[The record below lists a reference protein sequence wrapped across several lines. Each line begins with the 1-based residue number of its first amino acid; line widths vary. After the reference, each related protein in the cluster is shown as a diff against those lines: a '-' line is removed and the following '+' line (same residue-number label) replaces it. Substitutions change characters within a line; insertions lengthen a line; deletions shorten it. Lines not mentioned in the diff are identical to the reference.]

1 MAANVRTEMR
11 IPTRTAPR
19 PPVNSLPQRS
29 SNNVWGSTNLIS
41 QPIQKKKPPPRPP
54 PPKFNQYQNH
64 TQTQRDQKL
73 KKPTRPTELLSNF
86 FAWKAAKQ
94 EHSNTS
100 RSTLNLSQVSCQ
112 SSNTNGAL
120 SLIDLSPPGS
130 PTFTTRSSSDGVS
143 IDSFGSDGNS
153 NPSAFTSSG
162 NTSQTESAFEDDFD
176 FFGMSNKKFPSN
188 DPWQMKQPM
197 SDPFGPIEDKNT
209 GGRFEDVRQIGDTSF
224 FAFNDNYTDKQ
235 VPFGQTSSKVIHSVP
250 TIIRPKP
257 PKPPAPKIL
266 KQKLEE
272 NINQIQSSSTLNLQ
286 RTMRP
291 LSEPISL
298 DLSYSV
304 NDAWGD
310 DLKEEPSPPMPTIP
324 PPAPPLEY
332 LTQSENEFQEN
343 SKTPY
348 GIALYDFPV
357 THSDDLPLKEG
368 DVVTLIR
375 VVNDDWM
382 EGRVGNRQGI
392 FPINFLDIKVP
403 LPGLQDDIVVA
414 LYSFKGE
421 TSEDL
426 PFEEPK
432 LKFCQDYRT
441 TGYMAN
447 AKVKRVNFQLI
458 MLTEFHTVF
467 LIQHNHRFTIFGLRI

>member
-19 PPVNSLPQRS
+19 PPVNSLAQRS
-29 SNNVWGSTNLIS
+29 NVWGSTNDIFATSLTS
-41 QPIQKKKPPPRPP
+41 QPVQKKKPPPRPP
-54 PPKFNQYQNH
+54 PPKFNQCH
-64 TQTQRDQKL
+64 TQRDQRDPKS
-73 KKPTRPTELLSNF
+73 KKPTRPTELLTNF

-100 RSTLNLSQVSCQ
+100 RSTFNLSHIPLQ
-112 SSNTNGAL
+112 SSNANGAL

-153 NPSAFTSSG
+153 NPSVFTSSG

-188 DPWQMKQPM
+188 DPWQMKPM
-197 SDPFGPIEDKNT
+197 SDPFGPIEERNA
-209 GGRFEDVRQIGDTSF
+209 GALEDVRQIGDTSF
-224 FAFNDNYTDKQ
+224 FAFNDNPTGKQ
-235 VPFGQTSSKVIHSVP
+235 VPFGRTSSKAIHSVP

-266 KQKLEE
+266 KKQLEQK
-272 NINQIQSSSTLNLQ
+272 ISPSTSVQ
-286 RTMRP
+286 RPVRP
-291 LSEPISL
+291 LSEPISV
-298 DLSYSV
+298 DSSYSV

-310 DLKEEPSPPMPTIP
+310 DLKDEPSPPMPTIP
-324 PPAPPLEY
+324 PPAPPSEY
-332 LTQSENEFQEN
+332 FLRSKNEFEE
-343 SKTPY
+343 SSGAPY

-382 EGRVGNRQGI
+382 EGRIGNRQGI

-403 LPGLQDDIVVA
+403 LPGLQDNVVVA
-414 LYSFKGE
+414 LYPFKGE
-421 TSEDL
+421 AMEDL
-426 PFEEPK
+426 TFEE
-432 LKFCQDYRT
+432 
-441 TGYMAN
+441 G
-447 AKVKRVNFQLI
+447 AKIKVLSRLSDDWLYGEYKGRKGQFPTNYVN
-458 MLTEFHTVF
+458 
-467 LIQHNHRFTIFGLRI
+467 RIPYSISRST

>member
-19 PPVNSLPQRS
+19 PPVNSLTQR
-29 SNNVWGSTNLIS
+29 NNLWSSTNDVFSPSLTT
-41 QPIQKKKPPPRPP
+41 QPVQKKKPPPRPP
-54 PPKFNQYQNH
+54 PPKFNQYH
-64 TQTQRDQKL
+64 TQNQRDQRS
-73 KKPTRPTELLSNF
+73 KKPTRPTELLTSF

-94 EHSNTS
+94 EHSNAS
-100 RSTLNLSQVSCQ
+100 RSSSNLSNVGIQ
-112 SSNTNGAL
+112 SSNTNGSI

-176 FFGMSNKKFPSN
+176 FFGMSNKKFVNN
-188 DPWQMKQPM
+188 DPWQMKPM
-197 SDPFGPIEDKNT
+197 QDPFGPIEERNVGT
-209 GGRFEDVRQIGDTSF
+209 SEEVRQVGDTSF
-224 FAFNDNYTDKQ
+224 FAFNDNYVDKQ
-235 VPFGQTSSKVIHSVP
+235 VPFGQTNSKVIHSVP

-266 KQKLEE
+266 QKKLEQKT
-272 NINQIQSSSTLNLQ
+272 NPIPNPSTSIE
-286 RTMRP
+286 RTIRP
-291 LSEPISL
+291 LNEPISV

-304 NDAWGD
+304 NDRWD
-310 DLKEEPSPPMPTIP
+310 DDFKDDPSPPMPTIP
-324 PPAPPLEY
+324 PPAPPSEY
-332 LTQSENEFQEN
+332 FNQVESELGGCSQ
-343 SKTPY
+343 TPY

-357 THSDDLPLKEG
+357 THPDDLPLKEG

-392 FPINFLDIKVP
+392 FPINFVDIKVP
-403 LPGLQDDIVVA
+403 LPGLHDDVVVA

-421 TSEDL
+421 TAEDL
-426 PFEEPK
+426 PFEE
-432 LKFCQDYRT
+432 
-441 TGYMAN
+441 G
-447 AKVKRVNFQLI
+447 AKIKVLSRISDDWLYGEYKGRRGQFPTNYVN
-458 MLTEFHTVF
+458 
-467 LIQHNHRFTIFGLRI
+467 RIPYSISHST

>member
-19 PPVNSLPQRS
+19 PPVNSLAQRS
-29 SNNVWGSTNLIS
+29 NVWGSTNDIFATSLTS
-41 QPIQKKKPPPRPP
+41 QPVQKKKPPPRPP
-54 PPKFNQYQNH
+54 PPKFNQCH
-64 TQTQRDQKL
+64 TRRDQRDPKS
-73 KKPTRPTELLSNF
+73 KKPTRPTELLTNF

-100 RSTLNLSQVSCQ
+100 RSTFNLSHIPLQ

-153 NPSAFTSSG
+153 NPSVFTSSG

-188 DPWQMKQPM
+188 DPWQMKPM
-197 SDPFGPIEDKNT
+197 SDPFGPIEERNA
-209 GGRFEDVRQIGDTSF
+209 GALEDVRQIGDTSF
-224 FAFNDNYTDKQ
+224 FAFNDNSTGKQ

-266 KQKLEE
+266 KKQLEQKMSP
-272 NINQIQSSSTLNLQ
+272 SSSVQ
-286 RTMRP
+286 RPVRP
-291 LSEPISL
+291 LSEPISV
-298 DLSYSV
+298 DSSYPA

-310 DLKEEPSPPMPTIP
+310 DLKDEPSPPMPTIP
-324 PPAPPLEY
+324 PPAPPSEY
-332 LTQSENEFQEN
+332 LVRSKNEFEESSN
-343 SKTPY
+343 APY

-382 EGRVGNRQGI
+382 EGRIGNRQGI
-392 FPINFLDIKVP
+392 FPINFLDVKVP
-403 LPGLQDDIVVA
+403 LPGLQDNVVVA
-414 LYSFKGE
+414 LYPFKGE
-421 TSEDL
+421 AMEDL
-426 PFEEPK
+426 TFEE
-432 LKFCQDYRT
+432 
-441 TGYMAN
+441 G
-447 AKVKRVNFQLI
+447 AKIKVLSRLSDDWLYGEYKGRKGQFPTNYVN
-458 MLTEFHTVF
+458 
-467 LIQHNHRFTIFGLRI
+467 RIPYSISRST

>member
-1 MAANVRTEMR
+1 M
-11 IPTRTAPR
+11 
-19 PPVNSLPQRS
+19 
-29 SNNVWGSTNLIS
+29 
-41 QPIQKKKPPPRPP
+41 
-54 PPKFNQYQNH
+54 
-64 TQTQRDQKL
+64 QTQRDQKL

-188 DPWQMKQPM
+188 DPWQMKPV
-197 SDPFGPIEDKNT
+197 SDPFGPIEERNA
-209 GGRFEDVRQIGDTSF
+209 GRFEDVRQIGDTSF

-235 VPFGQTSSKVIHSVP
+235 VPFGQTNSKVIHSVP

-266 KQKLEE
+266 KKQLEQK
-272 NINQIQSSSTLNLQ
+272 INQIQSSSNNLQ

-343 SKTPY
+343 CKTPY

-368 DVVTLIR
+368 DIVTLIR

-426 PFEEPK
+426 LFEE
-432 LKFCQDYRT
+432 
-441 TGYMAN
+441 G
-447 AKVKRVNFQLI
+447 AKIKVLSRLSDDWLYGECKGKKGQFPTNYVN
-458 MLTEFHTVF
+458 
-467 LIQHNHRFTIFGLRI
+467 RIPYSISHST